1 MTDPRLIAKNK
12 VIHLSETVMPARDP
26 HFIAITND
34 TVIQTQMVSTSITGL
49 LTALGITK
57 GAVGGELPTGKTLA
71 GSGKSDALEAGCVA
85 INLVY
90 KKGTKL
96 QTAKVLC
103 SPTKLGPGLF
113 KTLVGLKYAGNDIVK
128 VRVPRRRIYLF

>member
-1 MTDPRLIAKNK
+1 
-12 VIHLSETVMPARDP
+12 MPARDP

-34 TVIQTQMVSTSITGL
+34 TVVQTQMVSASIANL
-49 LTALGITK
+49 LVPLGITK
-57 GAVGGELPTGKTLA
+57 GAAGGEVPAGKTLA

-103 SPTKLGPGLF
+103 SPTKLGPTLF

-128 VRVPRRRIYLF
+128 VRVPRRRIYTF

>member
-1 MTDPRLIAKNK
+1 
-12 VIHLSETVMPARDP
+12 MPARSP

-34 TVIQTQMVSTSITGL
+34 TVVQMQMVPTAVANL
-49 LTALGITK
+49 LAPLGITK
-57 GAVGGELPTGKTLA
+57 NETGELPAGKTLA

-90 KKGTKL
+90 KKGVKF

-113 KTLVGLKYAGNDIVK
+113 KTLVGLKYNGNDIVK
-128 VRVPRRRIYLF
+128 VRVPRRRVYTY

>member
-1 MTDPRLIAKNK
+1 
-12 VIHLSETVMPARDP
+12 MPARDP
-26 HFIAITND
+26 YFIAITND
-34 TVIQTQMVSTSITGL
+34 TVVQAQMVSNSVKDLLGVLGL
-49 LTALGITK
+49 TK
-57 GAVGGELPTGKTLA
+57 GAVGGEVPSGKTLA
-71 GSGKSDALEAGCVA
+71 GSGRSDALEAGCVA

-103 SPTKLGPGLF
+103 SPTKLGPNLF

-128 VRVPRRRIYLF
+128 VRVPRRRIYTF

>member
-1 MTDPRLIAKNK
+1 MLVLIGKNAG
-12 VIHLSETVMPARDP
+12 VHSQINNMPARDP

-34 TVIQTQMVSTSITGL
+34 TVVQTQMVATAMSGL
-49 LTALGITK
+49 LTTLGITK
-57 GAVGGELPTGKTLA
+57 GAAGGEVPTGKTLA

-90 KKGTKL
+90 KKGNKL

-103 SPTKLGPGLF
+103 SPTKLGPNLF

-128 VRVPRRRIYLF
+128 VRVPRRRIYTF

>member
-1 MTDPRLIAKNK
+1 
-12 VIHLSETVMPARDP
+12 MPVRDP

-34 TVIQTQMVSTSITGL
+34 TVIQTQMVSTSVTGL
-49 LTALGITK
+49 LTVLGITK

-71 GSGKSDALEAGCVA
+71 GSGRSDALEAGCVA

-128 VRVPRRRIYLF
+128 VRVPRRRIYTF